1 MDKKLTA
8 IQTLIQ
14 DMEAL
19 KKTKLYENS
28 FKAINDCIAL
38 AYAQLDEEKENL
50 EDAFTYAWTM
60 KNQTDNDLFTESN
73 HYFKETYKN

>member
-38 AYAQLDEEKENL
+38 ANFYSSGERLDLIEAHIQGQISGCDQSF
-50 EDAFTYAWTM
+50 EDEAI
-60 KNQTDNDLFTESN
+60 D
-73 HYFKETYKN
+73 YFKETYKN

>member
-28 FKAINDCIAL
+28 FKAINDCIDL
-38 AYAQLDEEKENL
+38 AYAQLDKERLNIIEAHEAGQIDSCDQSF
-50 EDAFTYAWTM
+50 EDEAI
-60 KNQTDNDLFTESN
+60 D
-73 HYFKETYKN
+73 YFKETYKN